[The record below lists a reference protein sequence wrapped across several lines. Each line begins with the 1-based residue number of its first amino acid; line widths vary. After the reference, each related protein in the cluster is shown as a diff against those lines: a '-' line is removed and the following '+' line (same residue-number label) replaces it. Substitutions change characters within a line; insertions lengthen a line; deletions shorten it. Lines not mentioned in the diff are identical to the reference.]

1 MAENLGL
8 LGYTDNCLEGLC
20 VANAYG
26 SLRQQLGFEPLR
38 HPGLPCSMSVR
49 SQKMSGFK
57 PATHSMIAN
66 CVEVPRA

>member
-38 HPGLPCSMSVR
+38 HPDYHA
-49 SQKMSGFK
+49 Q
-57 PATHSMIAN
+57 
-66 CVEVPRA
+66 